1 MFDQH
6 HQHVDRASTERCLSA
21 FDQHHALRR
30 PNLDLAEAHGFVQD
44 LDHAVLMLHETSRQR
59 LRFELLRLPENMA
72 PVALLDLKAC
82 RPRAASRT
90 GRFQKVS
97 GRFRIVKDE
106 PPPESR
112 QCCHRDMP
120 MPMRSATNSPNV
132 ADAAWLL
139 NLETELPT

>member
-1 MFDQH
+1 M
-6 HQHVDRASTERCLSA
+6 
-21 FDQHHALRR
+21 RR
-30 PNLDLAEAHGFVQD
+30 VGNGCD
-44 LDHAVLMLHETSRQR
+44 
-59 LRFELLRLPENMA
+59 FELLRLPENMA

-82 RPRAASRT
+82 RPRAASRDR
-90 GRFQKVS
+90 GDFRKSQAVS
-97 GRFRIVKDE
+97 GIVKDE

-139 NLETELPT
+139 NLETELST